1 LSLREHT
8 ARVAC
13 TTRIGWVTR
22 AAVMVLGAGQIQAS
36 CNYSPP
42 PVLSQGQGADTLG
55 EKRLA
60 LAGELGYGTVASGW
74 NASNLSDVEVNSA
87 AVGVGRLR
95 YGMAPDIDL
104 GLVGGVGPQG
114 TIEAGPELKWR
125 FARLAPDA
133 AVGAPGFHAAL
144 ISGLAVGTSKFR
156 YDLGS
161 EPEPR
166 HVFLA
171 PYTGVTASGGVELV
185 QMFTGL
191 RFAASETFGS
201 GVDDLTLYPVLA
213 FGVQLRPTHALTF
226 YAEGDAAAGI
236 TTHDVSDTAMIG
248 CPSVGMSVTF
258 DER

>member
-1 LSLREHT
+1 MTARS
-8 ARVAC
+8 ARVA
-13 TTRIGWVTR
+13 RIGLLAR
-22 AAVMVLGAGQIQAS
+22 AAAIALGASQIQAS

-55 EKRLA
+55 EKRMA
-60 LAGELGYGTVASGW
+60 LAAELGYGTVASGW

-95 YGMAPDIDL
+95 YGMAPDLDI
-104 GLVGGVGPQG
+104 GVVGGVGPQG
-114 TIEAGPELKWR
+114 TVEAGPELKWR
-125 FARLAPDA
+125 FARLAPDN

-144 ISGLAVGTSKFR
+144 ISGLAAGTSRFR

-161 EPEPR
+161 GPEPR
-166 HVFLA
+166 HFFLA

-201 GVDDLTLYPVLA
+201 GVDDLTLYPVLS

-226 YAEGDAAAGI
+226 YAEGDAAVGI
-236 TTHDVSDTAMIG
+236 TTHDLSDTAMLG
-248 CPSVGMSVTF
+248 YPSIGMSITF
-258 DER
+258 DTH

>member
-1 LSLREHT
+1 M
-8 ARVAC
+8 APGA
-13 TTRIGWVTR
+13 VTR
-22 AAVMVLGAGQIQAS
+22 AAPLSLVVRVLTLVLAASQVQAS

-55 EKRLA
+55 ERRVA
-60 LAGELGYGTVASGW
+60 LAAELGYGTVASGW
-74 NASNLSDVEVNSA
+74 DASNLSDVEVNSA

-95 YGMAPDIDL
+95 YGFAPDVDL

-114 TIEAGPELKWR
+114 TLEAGPELKWR
-125 FARLAPDA
+125 FAHLAPND

-144 ISGLAVGTSKFR
+144 ISGLAVGSSRFR
-156 YDLGS
+156 YSLGAGA
-161 EPEPR
+161 EPR

-213 FGVQLRPTHALTF
+213 FGVQLRPTHTLTF
-226 YAEGDAAAGI
+226 YAEGDAAVGI
-236 TTHDVSDTAMIG
+236 TVHDLSDTAMIG
-248 CPSVGMSVTF
+248 YPSVGVSVTL
-258 DER
+258 DPH

>member
-1 LSLREHT
+1 LSRH
-8 ARVAC
+8 ARFV
-13 TTRIGWVTR
+13 RVTR
-22 AAVMVLGAGQIQAS
+22 ARSFAQVAAMVLGASQIQAS

-55 EKRLA
+55 EQRLA
-60 LAGELGYGTVASGW
+60 LAAELGYGTVASGW

-95 YGMAPDIDL
+95 YGLAPDIDL

-125 FARLAPDA
+125 FARMAPDG

-144 ISGLAVGTSKFR
+144 ISGVALGSSRFR
-156 YDLGS
+156 YDLGTA
-161 EPEPR
+161 PEPR

-213 FGVQLRPTHALTF
+213 FGVQLRPTRALTF
-226 YAEGDAAAGI
+226 YAEGDAAVGI
-236 TTHDVSDTAMIG
+236 TTHDLSDTAMLG
-248 CPSVGMSVTF
+248 YPSVGMSVTF
-258 DER
+258 DTH